1 MSQNHPHDNI
11 YSILGKLDALKPTP
25 EQTRADTVKRIYES
39 VEAQSSILSGV
50 DAVQAKLTQQF
61 AESEKWIQKATNPK
75 TKGDLHKA
83 LHVAQ
88 GEKIPQA
95 KLDKA
100 AHSKNAHLRH
110 MAQFAKNVA
119 NEEVT
124 DEGHQLPGKDEYYT
138 LRNNVWTV
146 YDGDEIVHEYRPE
159 RGEVVGAKKLL
170 ARFDDEGYDVTH
182 VVSPM
187 GVATYLPGMD
197 PRAHPEETNECA
209 MCEDGTCQE
218 ASHQAQS
225 TMKHVNAS
233 NASPKVKAAIG
244 KATKDMKSGIPGYG
258 DREAAYKAAG
268 IPDTRGPMEETVTKG
283 PDTYG
288 RSYYNDPDFT
298 GATPVKAKNPTGQ
311 RGRPKKA
318 DSERSAASLPQ
329 FGKKFN
335 DPFGRVPGEPPKGK
349 KGVVHSMDESL
360 KTMST
365 KLSRI
370 SEGVNLQAML
380 REKHQTVE
388 EMLAELSDDMNTFKE
403 TGHMSELL
411 RDCMEIKGAHGKMVA
426 DEAVQ
431 RGDSFAPQFPASPA
445 PQPTFLDKAKAMG
458 KKFMDV
464 VGHPDDDKILD
475 PLKQQVGGNHYNENS
490 ELNELARLAGLTVA
504 ETVDKDMEEGNK
516 FTKGLEDDD
525 VKVGDKI
532 PGTNAIK
539 TKDIDEA
546 DMEEGNKFTK
556 GLEDDDVKVGD
567 KIPGTNAIKTKD
579 IDESSMEE
587 CGMEDNSNSNIN
599 VSTNMSSNGDKSVT
613 VTANGAEAEAL
624 MQMLALAGLGG
635 GARQMSAPVEP
646 QMEVMADEG
655 AEIEVD
661 DAGANP
667 VNAPEEQYYSMR
679 ASTMG
684 PGEGDNG
691 EKAMHPDRPTKNN
704 GDNALAKPANE
715 AVIALEAQLAAEY
728 ESIKKSIR

>member
-11 YSILGKLDALKPTP
+11 YSILGKLNALKPTP
-25 EQTRADTVKRIYES
+25 DQTRADTVKRIYES
-39 VEAQSSILSGV
+39 VEAQGSILSGV
-50 DAVQAKLTQQF
+50 DRVEAKLAKQFNESQAPGWYVTQELRSGDADRVAGPFSNEQQ
-61 AESEKWIQKATNPK
+61 AQMWIN
-75 TKGDLHKA
+75 
-83 LHVAQ
+83 
-88 GEKIPQA
+88 
-95 KLDKA
+95 
-100 AHSKNAHLRH
+100 
-110 MAQFAKNVA
+110 
-119 NEEVT
+119 
-124 DEGHQLPGKDEYYT
+124 
-138 LRNNVWTV
+138 NNVPNPEE
-146 YDGDEIVHEYRPE
+146 DGYSTSQVFDE
-159 RGEVVGAKKLL
+159 A
-170 ARFDDEGYDVTH
+170 H

-187 GVATYLPGMD
+187 GSTTHLYGKPEMD
-197 PRAHPEETNECA
+197 ECV
-209 MCEDGTCQE
+209 MCEAGTCQE
-218 ASHQAQS
+218 TSHQARS

-233 NASPKVKAAIG
+233 NASAKEKAAIG
-244 KATKDMKSGIPGYG
+244 KATKDMKSGIPGYS
-258 DREAAYKAAG
+258 DREDAYKAAG
-268 IPDTRGPMEETVTKG
+268 IPDTRGPVGETVTKG

-298 GATPVKAKNPTGQ
+298 GATPVKAKNPAGQ

-370 SEGVNLQAML
+370 SEGVNLQSML

-388 EMLAELSDDMNTFKE
+388 EMLGELSDDMNTFKE

-411 RDCMEIKGAHGKMVA
+411 RDCMEIKGAHGRMVA
-426 DEAVQ
+426 DEAAQ

-445 PQPTFLDKAKAMG
+445 PQPTFLDRAKSMG

-475 PLKQQVGGNHYNENS
+475 PLKQQVGGNHYNEDE

-504 ETVDKDMEEGNK
+504 ENVDKAKFAALAEPKDEITYADKITGATMADEGNAYGNEVRQKKLDDIPNSQQRITTGGQNLPVKEEG
-516 FTKGLEDDD
+516 
-525 VKVGDKI
+525 
-532 PGTNAIK
+532 
-539 TKDIDEA
+539 
-546 DMEEGNKFTK
+546 
-556 GLEDDDVKVGD
+556 
-567 KIPGTNAIKTKD
+567 
-579 IDESSMEE
+579 MEE
-587 CGMEDNSNSNIN
+587 CGMEDDSNSNIN

-635 GARQMSAPVEP
+635 GAGQMSQPEVGEP
-646 QMEVMADEG
+646 QMDVVADEG
-655 AEIEVD
+655 IEVD

-667 VNAPEEQYYSMR
+667 VNAPDEKYYSMR

-691 EKAMHPDRPTKNN
+691 EKAMHPDRPTMNN

-728 ESIKKSIR
+728 ESIKKSVR

>member
-25 EQTRADTVKRIYES
+25 DQTRADTVKRIYES
-39 VEAQSSILSGV
+39 VEAQGSILSGV
-50 DAVQAKLTQQF
+50 DRVEAKLAKQFNESQAPGWYVTQGFRSGDADRVAGPFSNEQQ
-61 AESEKWIQKATNPK
+61 AQMWINNNVPNP
-75 TKGDLHKA
+75 
-83 LHVAQ
+83 
-88 GEKIPQA
+88 
-95 KLDKA
+95 
-100 AHSKNAHLRH
+100 
-110 MAQFAKNVA
+110 
-119 NEEVT
+119 EEDGYSTSQVF
-124 DEGHQLPGKDEYYT
+124 DEAHQLPGKDEYYT
-138 LRNNVWTV
+138 LRNNIWTV
-146 YDGDEIVHEYRPE
+146 YDGDEIVMEYEPQK
-159 RGEVVGAKKLL
+159 GEVVGAKKLL
-170 ARFDDEGYDVTH
+170 ARLDDEGYDVTH

-187 GVATYLPGMD
+187 GSTTYLYGKPEMD
-197 PRAHPEETNECA
+197 ECV
-209 MCEDGTCQE
+209 MCEAGTCQE
-218 ASHQAQS
+218 TSHQARS

-233 NASPKVKAAIG
+233 NASPKVKAAVG
-244 KATKDMKSGIPGYG
+244 KAAKDMKSGIPGYG
-258 DREAAYKAAG
+258 DREAAYKAVG
-268 IPDTRGPMEETVTKG
+268 IPDTRGPVGETVTKG

-298 GATPVKAKNPTGQ
+298 GATPVKAKNPAGQ

-318 DSERSAASLPQ
+318 DSEKSSANLPQ

-370 SEGVNLQAML
+370 SEGVNLQSML

-411 RDCMEIKGAHGKMVA
+411 RDCMEIKGAHGRMVA
-426 DEAVQ
+426 DEAAQ

-445 PQPTFLDKAKAMG
+445 PQPTFLDKAKSMG

-475 PLKQQVGGNHYNENS
+475 PLKQQVGGNHYNEDE

-504 ETVDKDMEEGNK
+504 ENVDKAKFAALAEPKDEITYADKITGATMDEGDVEEGNL
-516 FTKGLEDDD
+516 FTNGLRDDD
-525 VKVGDKI
+525 VEIGEKI
-532 PGTNAIK
+532 PGTNAVK

-546 DMEEGNKFTK
+546 NME
-556 GLEDDDVKVGD
+556 D
-567 KIPGTNAIKTKD
+567 
-579 IDESSMEE
+579 
-587 CGMEDNSNSNIN
+587 CGMESNPSDNIN
-599 VSTNMSSNGDKSVT
+599 ISTNMSSNGDKSIT

-635 GARQMSAPVEP
+635 GAGQMSRPEVGEP
-646 QMEVMADEG
+646 QMEVVADEG
-655 AEIEVD
+655 IEVD

-691 EKAMHPDRPTKNN
+691 EKAMHPDRPTMNN
-704 GDNALAKPANE
+704 GDNALTKPANE

-728 ESIKKSIR
+728 ESIKKSVR

>member
-25 EQTRADTVKRIYES
+25 DQTRADTVKRIYES
-39 VEAQSSILSGV
+39 VEAQGSILSGV
-50 DAVQAKLTQQF
+50 DKVQAKLAQQF
-61 AESEKWIQKATNPK
+61 AESQVN
-75 TKGDLHKA
+75 
-83 LHVAQ
+83 
-88 GEKIPQA
+88 
-95 KLDKA
+95 
-100 AHSKNAHLRH
+100 
-110 MAQFAKNVA
+110 
-119 NEEVT
+119 
-124 DEGHQLPGKDEYYT
+124 
-138 LRNNVWTV
+138 
-146 YDGDEIVHEYRPE
+146 
-159 RGEVVGAKKLL
+159 
-170 ARFDDEGYDVTH
+170 DDMT
-182 VVSPM
+182 
-187 GVATYLPGMD
+187 
-197 PRAHPEETNECA
+197 ECT
-209 MCEDGTCQE
+209 MCEAGTCQE
-218 ASHQAQS
+218 ASHQARV

-233 NASPKVKAAIG
+233 NASAKEKAAIG
-244 KATKDMKSGIPGYG
+244 KASKDMKPGSYS
-258 DREAAYKAAG
+258 DREAMLKAAG
-268 IPDTRGPMEETVTKG
+268 IPDTRGPVSEDDIEETVTKG

-318 DSERSAASLPQ
+318 DSEKSSANLPQ

-360 KTMST
+360 KKMST
-365 KLSRI
+365 QLSRI

-388 EMLAELSDDMNTFKE
+388 EMLAELSDDMTTFKE

-411 RDCMEIKGAHGKMVA
+411 RDCMEIKGAHGRMVA
-426 DEAVQ
+426 DEAAQ

-475 PLKQQVGGNHYNENS
+475 PLKQQVGGNHYNEDE

-504 ETVDKDMEEGNK
+504 ENVDKAKFAALAEPKDEITYADKIAGATMADEGNAFGHEVRQKKLDDIPNSQQRITTGGRDLPVKEEG
-516 FTKGLEDDD
+516 
-525 VKVGDKI
+525 
-532 PGTNAIK
+532 
-539 TKDIDEA
+539 
-546 DMEEGNKFTK
+546 
-556 GLEDDDVKVGD
+556 
-567 KIPGTNAIKTKD
+567 
-579 IDESSMEE
+579 MEE
-587 CGMEDNSNSNIN
+587 CGMEDDSNSNIN

-624 MQMLALAGLGG
+624 MQMLALAGLGVD
-635 GARQMSAPVEP
+635 ASQMTQPEVGEQP
-646 QMEVMADEG
+646 MEVADEG

-728 ESIKKSIR
+728 ESIKKTTR